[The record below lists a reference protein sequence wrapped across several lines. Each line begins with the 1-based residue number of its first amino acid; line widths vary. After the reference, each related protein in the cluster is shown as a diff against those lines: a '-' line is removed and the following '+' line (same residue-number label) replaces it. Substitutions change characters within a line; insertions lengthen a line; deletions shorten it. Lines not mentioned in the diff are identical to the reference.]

1 VRVRVR
7 DDALERVPAVSAE
20 ALEARELRLDR
31 NAGRARRVDGRLAVR
46 RDRDGGAL
54 GGRPVR
60 GRRRLGLRPE
70 PRRVGIQS
78 QDQLGLALRDE
89 GVQPV
94 GEVQTGRRP
103 AVLRVAGPQR

>member
-1 VRVRVR
+1 VRVR
-7 DDALERVPAVSAE
+7 DDALECEPAWGAE
-20 ALEARELRLDR
+20 ALEARQLRLDR
-31 NAGRARRVDGRLAVR
+31 DAGRPGRVDGRLAMR

-54 GGRPVR
+54 GRRPVR

-70 PRRVGIQS
+70 PRRVGIES
-78 QDQLGLALRDE
+78 QDDLGLALRDE

-103 AVLRVAGPQR
+103 AALRVAGPQR

>member
-1 VRVRVR
+1 VGVRVR
-7 DDALERVPAVSAE
+7 DDALERAPAVGAE

-31 NAGRARRVDGRLAVR
+31 DAGRAGRVDGCLAVR

-54 GGRPVR
+54 ARGSVR

-70 PRRVGIQS
+70 PRGVGIEP
-78 QDQLGLALRDE
+78 QDDLGLALRDE

-103 AVLRVAGPQR
+103 AMLRVAGPQR